1 MADLPPAQ
9 PFAGYDGT
17 PLVYREVGAGR
28 PLILIHGYFST
39 AVVNWIRYGHAA
51 ALAAAGHRVI
61 MPDLRGHGDSAKPHD
76 AAAWTPDVLAEDG
89 FALLAHLGLD
99 WSDPGAYDLGGY
111 SLGARTALRMMVR
124 TARPGRAVIAGM
136 GLSGIVSATE
146 RSGHFRDV
154 LTNLGKHEPR
164 SPAWLAE
171 AFLKTVGGDPV
182 ALLGVLDTF
191 VDTPIE
197 QLGTIPT
204 PTLVL
209 LGSEDD
215 DNGSGRALAQA
226 LPHGSYVSVP
236 GSHMSAVTKSD
247 LARAIAEFLAP

>member
-1 MADLPPAQ
+1 MPEVPPAQ

-17 PLVYREVGAGR
+17 ELVYRELGTGR

-39 AVVNWIRYGHAA
+39 AAVNWVRYGHAA

-76 AAAWTPDVLAEDG
+76 PAAWTPDVLAEDG
-89 FALLAHLGLD
+89 FALLAHLGLE
-99 WSDPGAYDLGGY
+99 WADPSYDLGGY
-111 SLGARTALRMMVR
+111 SLGARTAMRMMVR
-124 TARPGRAVIAGM
+124 GARPGKAVVAGM

-146 RSGHFRDV
+146 RSGHFRHV

-171 AFLKTVGGDPV
+171 AFLKTVGGDPQ

-191 VDTPIE
+191 VDTPLE
-197 QLGTIPT
+197 HLALVEA

-209 LGSEDD
+209 LGSDDD
-215 DNGSGRALAQA
+215 DNGSGAALAEA
-226 LPHGSYVSVP
+226 LPHGRFVSVP
-236 GSHMSAVTKSD
+236 GNHMSAVTKPA
-247 LARAIAEFLAP
+247 LAAATVEFLA